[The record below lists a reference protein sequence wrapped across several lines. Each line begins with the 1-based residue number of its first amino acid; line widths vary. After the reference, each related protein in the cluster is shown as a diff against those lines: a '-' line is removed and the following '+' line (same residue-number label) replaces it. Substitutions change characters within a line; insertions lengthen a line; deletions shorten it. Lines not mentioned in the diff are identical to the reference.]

1 VGRPSPSGRITVPWT
16 TGKGCRGT
24 WGHPQSAYAPCMN
37 WLIRKLWNLI
47 AYPLSTCLPVIGW
60 LTPLGMYIRA
70 IVMLYLSY
78 SRSYS
83 YSIHSIIL
91 HMANDI
97 SGSREGCLLTKRLR
111 ASPLHSHAMR
121 LFDPRTRYVLPCL
134 AVNHYVLLV
143 KSRMTNTR
151 FG

>member
-1 VGRPSPSGRITVPWT
+1 
-16 TGKGCRGT
+16 
-24 WGHPQSAYAPCMN
+24 MN

-91 HMANDI
+91 HMANDT
-97 SGSREGCLLTKRLR
+97 SESREGCLLTTRLR

-121 LFDPRTRYVLPCL
+121 LFDTRCYHAEKVC
-134 AVNHYVLLV
+134 VTLLGRQPLRV
-143 KSRMTNTR
+143 IGQIPNDKYPFRVVQ
-151 FG
+151 GV